1 MNREALYSPR
11 FVRCMVANFAQAVSF
26 SMFLHLP
33 GFLQAMGA
41 RAWLIGV
48 LISLTALSAVVFGP
62 LIGRVMDRRGRRP
75 VLIWGNCLNCCA
87 VALYLGVG
95 TIHLGL
101 WGLQLLHGLAG
112 AMLYAAFFTSAADIL
127 PTSRRTQGLALFGAS
142 SMLAIAAGGYLGD
155 LAIVVG
161 GYRAVFAGA
170 LLAALTALALSWTL
184 KESRPAADAALEP
197 SRRWRDTLMQ
207 RDLLSLWL
215 VSSAFF
221 FAMAGVFVFF
231 KIWVLATGLGTLG
244 GFFTTYTLTAILLR
258 LLLGWVP
265 DRVGAQRMVVPS
277 LLCFAAGVA
286 TLAGASQL
294 WHVVLAAVLC
304 GTGHGYGFPVLM
316 SLITERTRPAERGA
330 AITIFA
336 AIDEGAVLVAGPVL
350 GLTADAMGYGGM
362 FIVAAGVLTA
372 ATLAFAGHIGFN
384 RGRH

>member
-1 MNREALYSPR
+1 MSREALYSAR
-11 FVRCMVANFAQAVSF
+11 FLHCTAANFAQMVSF

-48 LISLTALSAVVFGP
+48 LISLTALSAVGFGP

-95 TIHLGL
+95 AIHLWL
-101 WGLQLLHGLAG
+101 WGLQLLHGLAE

-161 GYRAVFAGA
+161 GYQAVFAAA
-170 LLAALTALALSWTL
+170 LLAALAALALSWTL
-184 KESRPAADAALEP
+184 AESRPAADAAPQP
-197 SRRWRDTLMQ
+197 SRRWRDTLLQ
-207 RDLLSLWL
+207 RDLVSLWL
-215 VSSAFF
+215 ASGAFF

-231 KIWVLATGLGTLG
+231 KTWVLATGLGTLG
-244 GFFTTYTLTAILLR
+244 GFFATYTGTAILLR

-265 DRVGAQRMVVPS
+265 DRVGALRMVVPS
-277 LLCFAAGVA
+277 LLCFAVGVA
-286 TLAGASQL
+286 TLAVASQL
-294 WHVVLAAVLC
+294 WHVALAAVLC

-316 SLITERTRPAERGA
+316 SLVTERTRPAERGA

-336 AIDEGAVLVAGPVL
+336 TIDEGAVLVAGPLL
-350 GLTADAMGYGGM
+350 GLAADALGYSGM
-362 FIVAAGVLTA
+362 FIAAAGVLA
-372 ATLAFAGHIGFN
+372 VAVLVFAGHIGFN